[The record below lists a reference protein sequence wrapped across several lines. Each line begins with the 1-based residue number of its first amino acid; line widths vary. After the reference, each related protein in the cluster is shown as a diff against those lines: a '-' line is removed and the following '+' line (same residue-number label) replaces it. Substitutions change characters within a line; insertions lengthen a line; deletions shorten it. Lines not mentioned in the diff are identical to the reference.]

1 MFPLI
6 PSISLSYMLLS
17 CISFYQLNFSGLVR
31 KKGTSLNDADIS
43 IMYAILRNS
52 VVPKPKNGWGKPPGE
67 NDMGL
72 ADDIERIHQCRNLI
86 CHTDASEIETTLFNK
101 SVLDLSGVFVI
112 TPRFRGISIEFFI
125 VWLFNEDRYNE
136 KCFPGLKWINGSF
149 LNVEY

>member
-6 PSISLSYMLLS
+6 PRISLPYLFLS
-17 CISFYQLNFSGLVR
+17 CISFYLLNFSGLVR

-112 TPRFRGISIEFFI
+112 TPNIISIE
-125 VWLFNEDRYNE
+125 YQ
-136 KCFPGLKWINGSF
+136 INFTSF
-149 LNVEY
+149 GYLMKTGITKNVSLG